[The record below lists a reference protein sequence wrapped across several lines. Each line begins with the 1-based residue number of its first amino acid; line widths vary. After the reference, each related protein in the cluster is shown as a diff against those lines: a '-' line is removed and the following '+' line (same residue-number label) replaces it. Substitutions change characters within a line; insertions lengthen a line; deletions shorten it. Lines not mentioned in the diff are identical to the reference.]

1 MGFPK
6 QEYWSRLPFPTPGD
20 LPDPGIEPASVAW
33 KVDSLPQDHTTLI
46 YFVKMP
52 ALSLLIL
59 LIYTFIAYSRN
70 FPVAYTSKNLLAM
83 QETWVRFLGQ
93 KDPLE
98 KGLAIHSSILAWRIP
113 QIEEPEGLQFVGSQ
127 RVRHD

>member
-46 YFVKMP
+46 YYFVKKTDKVME
-52 ALSLLIL
+52 L
-59 LIYTFIAYSRN
+59 
-70 FPVAYTSKNLLAM
+70 
-83 QETWVRFLGQ
+83 
-93 KDPLE
+93 D
-98 KGLAIHSSILAWRIP
+98 
-113 QIEEPEGLQFVGSQ
+113 
-127 RVRHD
+127 